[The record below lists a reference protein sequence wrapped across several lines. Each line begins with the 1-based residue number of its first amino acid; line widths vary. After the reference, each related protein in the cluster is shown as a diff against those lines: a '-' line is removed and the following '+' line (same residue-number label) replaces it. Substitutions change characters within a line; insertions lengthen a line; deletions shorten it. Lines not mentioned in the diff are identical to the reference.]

1 MAVQQLVVI
10 FMLLKEEIAHALLLH
25 HLEPEG
31 HVIFILQLVDV
42 VYHTDLFVDNEQSL
56 HL

>member
-42 VYHTDLFVDNEQSL
+42 VYHTD
-56 HL
+56 